1 MTKLTKGISLY
12 PGLGRPLEE
21 NLLRLE
27 EAAELGIT
35 RLFLSFH
42 IPETD
47 PAAFDREVE
56 PLLRRARSLGLETV
70 GDLVPG
76 RPVPENLT
84 FLRLDDGYTPEA
96 MAALQKKYP
105 DRTLV
110 LNASALTED
119 QLETLDRQGVDLGR
133 VSALHNFY
141 PHPHTGLSEEYL
153 LRQNRLFHRYG
164 IPVGAFAASQSG
176 KRGPLGEGLPT
187 LEQARHRS
195 VSLAARQLA
204 ALGTD
209 GIYIGDDG
217 PDRQEL
223 EALAR
228 VSGEVLELTLQVWE
242 DCPLYGILAGHVYET
257 RPDEA
262 EEVIRTVNSRALWKD
277 VEIPEYP
284 FRRCHAGDV
293 TLDNPL
299 YGRYAGELE
308 ICKTELPADRR
319 VDVLGRIPEEE
330 RFLLRYLKGGKKFR
344 FRVVEMNPR
353 GSGI

>member
-1 MTKLTKGISLY
+1 M
-12 PGLGRPLEE
+12 
-21 NLLRLE
+21 
-27 EAAELGIT
+27 
-35 RLFLSFH
+35 
-42 IPETD
+42 
-47 PAAFDREVE
+47 
-56 PLLRRARSLGLETV
+56 
-70 GDLVPG
+70 PG
-76 RPVPENLT
+76 RPVPEDLT

-141 PHPHTGLSEEYL
+141 PHPHTGLSEEYM

-164 IPVGAFAASQSG
+164 IPVGAFAASQAG
-176 KRGPLGEGLPT
+176 KRGPLREGLPT
-187 LEQARHRS
+187 LEQDRHRS

-204 ALGTD
+204 ALGID

-242 DCPLYGILAGHVYET
+242 DRPLYSVLAGHVYET

-262 EEVIRTVNSRALWKD
+262 EEVIRTVNSRALWKG

-344 FRVVEMNPR
+344 FRVAEMDPR